1 MDTKS
6 YKIDSATEYN
16 RVKKAI
22 SKKNQPSKIMRFLMN
37 SLESY
42 RQSRKL
48 GWSRPWNKYD
58 LTVFQSFKL
67 RVNED
72 QQLFELGRLILD
84 QDVAMPES
92 VKYFVEELLADE
104 ERLMGFLFVHDFND
118 DDHQYEG
125 VTLSLG
131 RIKDKKF
138 RDRID
143 LIFESPVEN
152 GLSQG
157 FSRIRVFID
166 PYMGVKEPLWTRIVS
181 QNMSHHA
188 FELFDRLS
196 ACSWGWAEK
205 KERVW
210 HHWTS
215 NYIDY
220 FAPRSKPLNMS
231 YFYQAGLPDSRISNK
246 DEQAA

>member
-1 MDTKS
+1 MDTES
-6 YKIDSATEYN
+6 YKIDSSTEYH

-22 SKKNQPSKIMRFLMN
+22 SKKNQPGKVMRFLMN

-67 RVNED
+67 RITED
-72 QQLFELGRLILD
+72 QSLLELAKLVLD
-84 QDVAMPES
+84 HDVAMPES
-92 VKYFVEELLADE
+92 ARGFVAQLLADDE
-104 ERLMGFLFVHDFND
+104 HLMGFLFVHDFND
-118 DDHQYEG
+118 HGHQYEG

-143 LIFESPVEN
+143 LIFESAVEN
-152 GLSQG
+152 DLSQG

-166 PYMGVKEPLWTRIVS
+166 PYMGVKEPLWSSIIS
-181 QNMSHHA
+181 ENMSHHA

-196 ACSWGWAEK
+196 ACSWSWAEK
-205 KERVW
+205 KDRIW
-210 HHWTS
+210 QHWTS

-220 FAPRSKPLNMS
+220 FGPRSKALNMS
-231 YFYQAGLPDSRISNK
+231 YFYQAGLPESRLSNK
-246 DEQAA
+246 EEQAA